1 MRITVKRL
9 AKLFLFC
16 LVVLF
21 FLFIVV
27 FPVYWLVA
35 SSFKS
40 QSEILAGTPTWFPSK
55 FTWANYAQ
63 VWRDA
68 PLLRYFKNSIV
79 ISLSSMS
86 IAVVIAT
93 MAGYAFSRFRFPG
106 RGLFGMSILSTQ
118 MFPGVMFLLPYFL
131 LFTGVQRVPVLQ
143 QLGIKFI
150 GEGAIGWNYILMVF
164 TYTTFIL
171 PFTIWLMRGFF
182 DSIPVDLEE
191 AAMVDGCTRFQA
203 LCKVALPLA
212 LPGIAT
218 VAILAFLQG
227 WNEVLFASILT
238 NHQTRTVALGIRD
251 YRTQTTIAWNLT
263 LTAGVLVSV
272 PVVVFFTALQRQLV
286 SGLTAGAVKG

>member
-1 MRITVKRL
+1 MRFTLERL
-9 AKLFLFC
+9 AGKFLFL
-16 LVVLF
+16 LAVLF
-21 FLFIVV
+21 FLFTVI
-27 FPVYWLVA
+27 FPVYWLVV
-35 SSFKS
+35 SSFKN
-40 QSEILAGTPTWFPSK
+40 QSEILAGEPTWFPRQ
-55 FTWANYAQ
+55 FTWKNYTQ
-63 VWRDA
+63 VWHEA
-68 PLLRYFKNSIV
+68 PLVRYFKNSTI
-79 ISLSSMS
+79 ISLTSMS

-93 MAGYAFSRFRFPG
+93 LAGYAFSRFHFPG

-118 MFPGVMFLLPYFL
+118 MFPGVLFLLPYFL
-131 LFTGVQRVPVLQ
+131 LFTSLQRIPALQ

-150 GEGAIGWNYILMVF
+150 GEGAIGWNYVLMVF

-182 DSIPVDLEE
+182 DGIPVDLEE

-203 LCKVALPLA
+203 FRKVALPLA

-238 NHQTRTVALGIRD
+238 NPQTRTVALGIRD

-263 LTAGVLVSV
+263 LTAGVLVAA
-272 PVVVFFTALQRQLV
+272 PVVVFFTGLQRQLV